1 MITLRSDLKFD
12 LFAEASRKIDTNG
25 DPLQVIALHIDFAQL
40 ATLVDAFIQR
50 SDARKGGRP
59 VYLTEVMVR
68 LLVLN
73 ERGISGALFWWSAED
88 KIKEENGVVSADI
101 TGSGSSNLLAVNSIA
116 GPAKFLGCA
125 GSACHFLF
133 FIMDCFP

>member
-12 LFAEASRKIDTNG
+12 LFAEASRKLDANG
-25 DPLQVIALHIDFAQL
+25 DPLQVIERHIDIAQL
-40 ATLVDAFIQR
+40 ATLVDSSIER
-50 SDARKGGRP
+50 SVDRKGSRP
-59 VYLTEVMVR
+59 AYPTEVMVR

-73 ERGISGALFWWSAED
+73 KRGISGALFWWSAED
-88 KIKEENGVVSADI
+88 KIKEENGDVSADI

-125 GSACHFLF
+125 GSACHSL
-133 FIMDCFP
+133 IPTTDCFP